1 MRSGP
6 GKWADGQLLPGRLVI
21 CKDVL
26 IPMPLL
32 EFTDKGIYCPRGDF
46 YIDAWRPVP
55 RVVITH
61 AHSDHARAGSG
72 SYLCHR
78 LTKALLELRLGPHP
92 YQSLEWGEAVFLNG
106 VRVSLHPAGH
116 IIGSSQVRVEY
127 QDEVWV
133 VSGDYKTEDDGLSG
147 AFEALKCHVFITEST
162 FGLPIYNWKPQP
174 EIFTTIQD
182 WVGRNEADGKTSV
195 LIAYSLGK
203 AQRLLSCLAPVTEK
217 IFVHGAVWNVHQ
229 ALVDAGVRLP
239 VVERVLPEMSKDIFR
254 GRVVIAPSSAEDSPW
269 MRRFN
274 PYAVGICSGWMQV
287 RGNVRR
293 RNADAG
299 FALSDHADWK
309 GLLEAVTATGAERV
323 FVTHGFQATLSRYLN
338 EKGIWA
344 AEGPSLALPDANGI
358 GTGQPDEYGEDLT

>member
-1 MRSGP
+1 
-6 GKWADGQLLPGRLVI
+6 
-21 CKDVL
+21 
-26 IPMPLL
+26 MPLL
-32 EFTDKGIYCPRGDF
+32 EFTDKGIYCPKGDF

-78 LTKALLELRLGPHP
+78 LTLPLLQLRLGLSADTRGDTNC
-92 YQSLEWGEAVFLNG
+92 QAVEWGEAIFMNG

-133 VSGDYKTEDDGLSG
+133 VSGDYKTADDGLSG
-147 AFEALKCHVFITEST
+147 AFEALKCNVFITEST
-162 FGLPIYNWKPQP
+162 FGLPIYNWKPQA

-182 WVGRNEADGKTSV
+182 WVSVNQANGKTSV

-203 AQRLLSCLAPVTEK
+203 AQRLLSCLTPVTEK

-229 ALVDAGVRLP
+229 ALVDAGVKLP
-239 VVERVLPEMSKDIFR
+239 EVERVLPDMPTDIFR
-254 GRVVIAPSSAEDSPW
+254 GHVVIAPSSAEDSPW
-269 MRRFN
+269 MRRFS

-309 GLLEAVTATGAERV
+309 GLLEAITATGAERV

-344 AEGPSLALPDANGI
+344 EAGGPSLAPPDAEGI
-358 GTGQPDEYGEDLT
+358 GTGQPDYGEED